1 MRVKGGNGIKI
12 CMCKHTVSGGL
23 GACPPGNF
31 CILDSFRLLLVHSRV
46 ATTSVERSFSQM
58 KLIKTRLRSNLND
71 KSLSNLMKIA
81 LESPVELTD
90 SHLEEIVDVW
100 NRKSRRIVV

>member
-1 MRVKGGNGIKI
+1 MLISHLTGVKRLSKI
-12 CMCKHTVSGGL
+12 YMCNLSLNPCH
-23 GACPPGNF
+23 
-31 CILDSFRLLLVHSRV
+31 DSFSRK
-46 ATTSVERSFSQM
+46 
-58 KLIKTRLRSNLND
+58 KLFVNEANRLRSSLND
-71 KSLSNLMKIA
+71 KSFSNLA

>member
-1 MRVKGGNGIKI
+1 MKLIKSCLRSSLNDKSLSNLMKI
-12 CMCKHTVSGGL
+12 ALESP
-23 GACPPGNF
+23 A
-31 CILDSFRLLLVHSRV
+31 
-46 ATTSVERSFSQM
+46 SVERNFSQM
-58 KLIKTRLRSNLND
+58 KLIKSCLRSSLND

-100 NRKSRRIVV
+100 NRKSRRIRSSLGELDTM